1 MKLFYRGVLL
11 LALASLA
18 GESLEF
24 ITNMVLAKELGE
36 QGLGHFMSILPTIF
50 LIVIIASLELPI
62 SVSKYIAERDER
74 DHHSML
80 KHAFFLTICCTAL
93 LLALSLVILPML
105 PVFNSYHPLVRWLVI
120 LLIPIIAFT
129 SIARGYFMGKQQM
142 GKIAFSNLARKIVQL
157 ILLTGVYQ
165 MFSFSE
171 ETAILVAVA
180 TLIGSEVVVF
190 LYLFTHYVLQFSR
203 MRKHPESE
211 IPLKDVTVSLAAVSG
226 PATALR
232 LFHAVTNAVQPFL
245 IKFALVSSGITSSEA
260 TGQFGI
266 LAGVAMTIGF
276 FPGFIAHALLVVL
289 IPTVSESYAKKDTAR
304 LALLLRQAMLIT
316 FCYGVPSVMIA
327 YYFSGPL
334 TELFFQSTS
343 AAAYVKLLWPTFLF
357 TFFLVPLQAYL
368 IGLGLIKAAFYQ
380 SVWATTLSFGLM
392 YMLGSQGTLQM
403 NGIIIGM
410 NAGSVLLMLLH
421 YFSICRTIGISLLLT
436 ENRFPAPFIK

>member
-1 MKLFYRGVLL
+1 MKLFYRGVFL

-36 QGLGHFMSILPTIF
+36 HGLGHFMSILPTIF

-62 SVSKYIAERDER
+62 SVSKYVAEREENE
-74 DHHSML
+74 HYSML
-80 KHAFFLTICCTAL
+80 KHALFLTVCCTAAL
-93 LLALSLVILPML
+93 LLLSLVVLPFL
-105 PVFNSYHPLVRWLVI
+105 GVFNTYHPLVRWLVV
-120 LLIPIIAFT
+120 LLIPVISFT

-165 MFSFSE
+165 LFSFSQ
-171 ETAILVAVA
+171 ETAILVAIA

-190 LYLFTHYVLQFSR
+190 LYLFTHYVLQYNK
-203 MRKHPESE
+203 MRK
-211 IPLKDVTVSLAAVSG
+211 IPSQDISLKDVTVSLAAVSG

-232 LFHAVTNAVQPFL
+232 LFHAVTNAFQPFL
-245 IKFALVSSGITSSEA
+245 IKYALMSSGISAADA

-266 LAGVAMTIGF
+266 LAGVAMTVGF

-289 IPTVSESYAKKDTAR
+289 IPTVSEAYAKRDTHK
-304 LALLLRQAMLIT
+304 LAALLRQAMFIT
-316 FCYGVPSVMIA
+316 FCYGVPSAFIA
-327 YYFSGPL
+327 YYFSDPL
-334 TELFFQSTS
+334 TELFFHSSS
-343 AAAYVKLLWPTFLF
+343 AGEYVKLLWPAFLF

-380 SVWATTLSFGLM
+380 SVWATVLSFGIM
-392 YMLGSQGTLQM
+392 FVLGSNSSLQM
-403 NGIIIGM
+403 NGIIIGI

-421 YFSICRTIGISLLLT
+421 YFSICRTIGISMFLT
-436 ENRFPAPFIK
+436 NSRFPSPFIK